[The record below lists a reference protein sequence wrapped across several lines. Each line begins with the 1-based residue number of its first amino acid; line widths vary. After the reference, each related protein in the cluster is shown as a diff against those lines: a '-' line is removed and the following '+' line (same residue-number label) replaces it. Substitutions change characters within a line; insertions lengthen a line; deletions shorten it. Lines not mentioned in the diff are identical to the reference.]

1 MTNITITIN
10 QKRSRKFFKI
20 FSSRPKLP
28 RYFLSCGFIFF
39 ISFCLLFCLQVG
51 RLPSS
56 AQIHKGN
63 AVTDSEKL
71 PTSKTLPPGDATR
84 AHLDKTPVT
93 VKDLQA
99 LIRRLRGNQREKTAY
114 R

>member
-1 MTNITITIN
+1 M
-10 QKRSRKFFKI
+10 
-20 FSSRPKLP
+20 
-28 RYFLSCGFIFF
+28 
-39 ISFCLLFCLQVG
+39 
-51 RLPSS
+51 
-56 AQIHKGN
+56 
-63 AVTDSEKL
+63 TDSEKL